1 MFDESSN
8 SNGTGFF
15 SPFDAQ
21 YCNYFYFLMI
31 FFFVVFIGSVGLV
44 AFRLFSSKSKDNT
57 PLYMS
62 ILHSFVLYFQSRLLY
77 SMCVFSLPM

>member
-8 SNGTGFF
+8 SNETGFF

-31 FFFVVFIGSVGLV
+31 FFFVVFAGSVGLV
-44 AFRLFSSKSKDNT
+44 AFRLFSSKGKDNA